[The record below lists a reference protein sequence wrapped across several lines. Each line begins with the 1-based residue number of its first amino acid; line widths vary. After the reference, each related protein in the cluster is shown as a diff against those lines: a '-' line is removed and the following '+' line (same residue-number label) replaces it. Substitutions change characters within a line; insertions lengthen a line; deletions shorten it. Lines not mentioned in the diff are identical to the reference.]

1 MRCQLLSIATCA
13 VVLIALGTIAQA
25 EEPPMEEIGR
35 VNTTLNGFPAS
46 ISISTPGGRSLIDR
60 SHTKL
65 TVRRGKLSDPT
76 RRYEA
81 KVVGDRWIV
90 TTPYAV
96 RRAKK
101 HFNVEDGVLVCSKKM
116 GQPRYTLRSSLHRLG
131 ASMGRAGHRART
143 IFRATMSK
151 TRNMFRRMT
160 PGHRRVSASA
170 RPVRV
175 RLAR

>member
-1 MRCQLLSIATCA
+1 MRCLLLSFACA
-13 VVLIALGTIAQA
+13 VVFIGLGASAQA
-25 EEPPMEEIGR
+25 EEPPMKEIGR
-35 VNTTLNGFPAS
+35 VKTTLNGFPAS

-65 TVRRGKLSDPT
+65 TIRRGKLSDPT

-81 KVVGDRWIV
+81 KAVGGGWVV
-90 TTPYAV
+90 TTPYSV

-143 IFRATMSK
+143 MFRSAMSK
-151 TRNMFRRMT
+151 TRDMFRRLT

-170 RPVRV
+170 RPFRV